1 MSTPTDVAKR
11 WPLAPDVIFLNHGSF
26 GACPSEVLRR
36 QAELRAE
43 MEAEP
48 VRFLSR
54 ELDDRLDV
62 ARQALAAFVGADAED
77 LAFVVN
83 ATSGVNAVLRSLVFS
98 STDELLVTD
107 HAYNA

>member
-1 MSTPTDVAKR
+1 MTPADGALADR
-11 WPLAPDVIFLNHGSF
+11 WLLDPAVIFLNHGSF
-26 GACPSEVLRR
+26 GACPREVLHR
-36 QAELRAE
+36 QAALRAE

-62 ARQALAAFVGADAED
+62 ARQALAAFVGGDAED

-83 ATSGVNAVLRSLVFS
+83 ATSGVNAVLRSLAFS
-98 STDELLVTD
+98 ST
-107 HAYNA
+107 